1 MPENLN
7 HIVCGEETAK
17 LYNELVKEAEFE
29 SQKKQ
34 VEKYVK
40 THMNKKVDT
49 GMIMDAVN
57 MSEQNY
63 ANKDTMNAA
72 IENDQLKKLEVLA
85 KQYQLAHTQKVREYK
100 KIGRNDLCPCG
111 SGKKY
116 KNCCLSSGKYENII
130 MKK

>member
-1 MPENLN
+1 MEK
-7 HIVCGEETAK
+7 K
-17 LYNELVKEAEFE
+17 LQNFNRVVKETEFE

-34 VEKYVK
+34 VEKYLK
-40 THMNKKVDT
+40 NNMNKNVNT

-63 ANKDTMNAA
+63 ANKDAMNTA
-72 IENDQLKKLEVLA
+72 IENDQLKKLEALA

-100 KIGRNDLCPCG
+100 KVGRNDLCPCG